1 MNYWINILQ
10 SKFSEQDWII
20 LIIAMV
26 IFFVSLFF
34 MIILSSIFNPVRL
47 RLNREINA
55 YQPTFFT
62 RYSLTD
68 QLSKHNDLFIPND
81 LSLLKRTSQRLD
93 YAGFHSSNSL
103 VFYYALRMALMIF
116 IPLSTIIISKIF
128 VFTYSENTIE
138 LIMASLALGYLLPSF
153 VLDRLII
160 KRQKILERSFPDALD
175 MIVICSE
182 AGLSLDAA
190 LHKVASVL
198 TISHPELAAELG
210 TVVAEMSAGID
221 RHKALKHLI
230 DRTGID
236 IIRGFISVLSQSIK
250 FGTSVAD
257 TLRIFSDD
265 FRDKR
270 TQAAESMAAK
280 IGTKLMF
287 PLAVCLLPALMIV
300 ILSPMFELF
309 GKL

>member
-55 YQPTFFT
+55 YPLTFFT

-182 AGLSLDAA
+182 AGLSFDAA

-270 TQAAESMAAK
+270 TQAAEAMAAK

>member
-1 MNYWINILQ
+1 MNDLIPILQ
-10 SKFSEQDWII
+10 SKFGEQEWII

-26 IFFVSLFF
+26 IFFVSAFF
-34 MIILSSIFNPVRL
+34 MIILFSFFNPVRL
-47 RLNREINA
+47 RMYREIKF
-55 YQPTFFT
+55 YQPSFFSS
-62 RYSLTD
+62 YSLSD
-68 QLSKHNDLFIPND
+68 KLSKYNELFIPSD

-93 YAGFHSSNSL
+93 FAGFHSHKSL
-103 VFYYALRMALMIF
+103 LYYYAIRMILMIL
-116 IPLSTIIISKIF
+116 IPISLIISSKIF
-128 VFTYSENTIE
+128 IFTYSENSFK
-138 LIMASLALGYLLPSF
+138 LIIAGLASGYLLPSF
-153 VLDRLII
+153 ILDRLII

-190 LHKVASVL
+190 LQKVATIL
-198 TISHPELAAELG
+198 AISHPELAAELG

-221 RHKALKHLI
+221 RHKALKNLI

-236 IIRGFISVLSQSIK
+236 VIRGFISVLSQSIK
-250 FGTSVAD
+250 FGTSIAD

-270 TQAAESMAAK
+270 TQSAEAIAAK

-287 PLAVCLLPALMIV
+287 PLAVCLLPALMLV

-309 GKL
+309 RKL

>member
-1 MNYWINILQ
+1 MYYWIDILQ
-10 SKFSEQDWII
+10 SRFGEQGFII
-20 LIIAMV
+20 LIIAIV

-34 MIILSSIFNPVRL
+34 IIILSSIFNPVNL
-47 RLNREINA
+47 RLHREINS
-55 YQPTFFT
+55 YQPSFFT
-62 RYSLTD
+62 RYSLAD
-68 QLSKHNDLFIPND
+68 KLRKHNDLFIPSD

-103 VFYYALRMALMIF
+103 LYYYALRMTLMLF
-116 IPLSTIIISKIF
+116 LPVLIIVLSKIF
-128 VFTYSENTIE
+128 VFTYSENTLE
-138 LIMASLALGYLLPSF
+138 LIIAGLAFGYLLPSF

-190 LHKVASVL
+190 LQKVASVL
-198 TISHPELAAELG
+198 TISHPELAAELA

-236 IIRGFISVLSQSIK
+236 VIRGFISVLSQSIK
-250 FGTSVAD
+250 FGTSIAD

-270 TQAAESMAAK
+270 TQAAEAMAAK

-300 ILSPMFELF
+300 ILSPMFEIF

>member
-1 MNYWINILQ
+1 MNDLIYILQ
-10 SKFSEQDWII
+10 SKFGEHEWII
-20 LIIAMV
+20 LIIAIV
-26 IFFVSLFF
+26 IFFVSVFF
-34 MIILSSIFNPVRL
+34 MIILSSFFNPVRL
-47 RLNREINA
+47 RMYREMKF
-55 YQPTFFT
+55 YQPSFFSS
-62 RYSLTD
+62 YSLSD
-68 QLSKHNDLFIPND
+68 KLSKHNDLFIPSD
-81 LSLLKRTSQRLD
+81 VSLLKRTSQRLD
-93 YAGFHSSNSL
+93 FAGYHSHNSL
-103 VFYYALRMALMIF
+103 LYYYSIRMTLMLL
-116 IPLSTIIISKIF
+116 IPILTIILSKSF
-128 VFTYSENTIE
+128 SFTYSENTLE
-138 LIMASLALGYLLPSF
+138 LIIFGLASGYLLPSF
-153 VLDRLII
+153 VLDRLIK

-190 LHKVASVL
+190 LQKVATVL
-198 TISHPELAAELG
+198 AISHPQLATELT

-221 RHKALKHLI
+221 RHIALKNLI

-236 IIRGFISVLSQSIK
+236 VIRGFISVLSQSIK

-270 TQAAESMAAK
+270 TQSAEAIAAK

-287 PLAVCLLPALMIV
+287 PLAVCLLPALMLV

-309 GKL
+309 RKL

>member
-1 MNYWINILQ
+1 MNYWIDILQ
-10 SKFSEQDWII
+10 PKLSEQEWAI

-34 MIILSSIFNPVRL
+34 MIILSSILNPVRL
-47 RLNREINA
+47 RLHREINS
-55 YQPTFFT
+55 YQPSFFT
-62 RYSLTD
+62 PHSLTD
-68 QLSKHNDLFIPND
+68 KLSKHNDLFIPND

-103 VFYYALRMALMIF
+103 VYYYALRMALMVL
-116 IPLSTIIISKIF
+116 IPTLTIIFSKIF
-128 VFTYSENTIE
+128 VFTYSANKIE
-138 LIMASLALGYLLPSF
+138 LIIASLALGYLLPSF

-190 LHKVASVL
+190 LQKVASVL

-270 TQAAESMAAK
+270 TQAAETMAAK